1 MKRFLVS
8 LLLAAG
14 PCGLVAVAAATA
26 AIQATD
32 PKLNPPIPT
41 VTYECYWEA
50 ARPQYYSV
58 TVQSTGNTTYL
69 ARNPSLPPEQAAA
82 TPDAARAAAFDPNY
96 QIAFTMSQ
104 PNREKVIKLAEQ
116 AHFFNGDFDYTK
128 HNLANTG
135 RKTLTYADISRNFQT
150 VYNYSENKSIQELTL
165 LFQNIA
171 GTMEHGRKLAFR
183 YKYDKLG
190 LEAELK
196 AMEEEAA
203 NHNLVEVQAIA
214 PVLQQIADD
223 PTVLNIA
230 RQRAKKILG
239 KAK

>member
-1 MKRFLVS
+1 MNRFLVS
-8 LLLAAG
+8 LALAAFSYTLLAAA
-14 PCGLVAVAAATA
+14 PAPVAS
-26 AIQATD
+26 QNNS
-32 PKLNPPIPT
+32 PRENPPIPT

-50 ARPQYYSV
+50 ARPQDYV
-58 TVQSTGNTTYL
+58 IKVQSTGNTTYL
-69 ARNPSLPPEQAAA
+69 ARNPSLPTGQEATPQAAQAAA
-82 TPDAARAAAFDPNY
+82 LDPDY
-96 QIAFTMSQ
+96 QVQFMMSQ
-104 PNREKVIKLAEQ
+104 PNRDKVLKLAEQ
-116 AHFFNGDFDYTK
+116 ANFFNGNFDFTK
-128 HNLANTG
+128 HALANTG

-150 VYNYSENKSIQELTL
+150 VYNYSENKAIQELTQ

-171 GTMEHGRKLAFR
+171 STLEFGRKLAFK

-190 LEAELK
+190 LDAELK
-196 AMEEEAA
+196 AMEDQAA